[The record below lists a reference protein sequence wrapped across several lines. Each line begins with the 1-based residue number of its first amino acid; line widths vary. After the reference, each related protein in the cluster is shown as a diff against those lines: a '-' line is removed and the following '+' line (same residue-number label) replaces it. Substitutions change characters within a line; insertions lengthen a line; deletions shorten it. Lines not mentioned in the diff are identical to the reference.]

1 MNIKCKKLIILTS
14 FKYNLTN
21 VSEVIRNIIEQ
32 YPGYKVMTM
41 PEIYKPLKQR
51 YEIGND
57 IINKINSGNRII
69 LITYSDEILQML
81 SNGIKRH
88 YIIKSNLYYNQC
100 INCKL
105 SLNPDDIECYVYNG
119 NEFEEIT
126 IDNVYGTF
134 DISDLKDVHLNVY
147 YETEQLRS
155 LIENE

>member
-1 MNIKCKKLIILTS
+1 MNVKCKKLIILTS

-32 YPGYKVMTM
+32 YPGYKVMNM

-81 SNGIKRH
+81 
-88 YIIKSNLYYNQC
+88 NQ
-100 INCKL
+100 KL
-105 SLNPDDIECYVYNG
+105 
-119 NEFEEIT
+119 EIT
-126 IDNVYGTF
+126 
-134 DISDLKDVHLNVY
+134 L
-147 YETEQLRS
+147 LR
-155 LIENE
+155 LLLQIFEF